1 MTLLK
6 ALLALIVALPE
17 IIKMIQNLQQI
28 ADKAEE
34 DRKVKSDL
42 KAINEAFENKDA
54 EALNKIFA
62 ND

>member
-17 IIKMIQNLQQI
+17 IIKMLQNLQRI

-34 DRKVKSDL
+34 DRRVKDDL
-42 KAINEAFENKDA
+42 KKINEAFENKDA
-54 EALNKIFA
+54 EALNRVF
-62 ND
+62 DS